1 MVEDINL
8 PIQSGDDEML
18 KRMRR
23 GYTYGFY
30 RDLVGRMRERIPNLS
45 MATDIIVGFPG
56 ETEAQFQNTLKAMAE
71 IKWDVVHIA
80 AYSTRTG
87 TPAAE
92 YEDQLPLEEKK
103 RRVHE
108 VERLQKE
115 IATAR
120 NAPLLGQDVE
130 VLIEGQS
137 KASGTGRTRSNKL
150 VHIASEEALAG
161 QLVEAHGDPHEPV
174 VAPGRSAADHPDAA
188 AAGPRRPMARR
199 TRSSRARRCRT
210 CSGSWL
216 TLPMVS
222 GSTSP
227 THCAILPLLAGGFG
241 GEASPPGGITRRR
254 RASSTRPSSR
264 PPTAARRRS
273 SAALHGCPA
282 SRSNGG

>member
-1 MVEDINL
+1 MPRSSLAELLKVLNDEADGLQRIRFLTSYPADFHPNLIEAIATLPKVVEDINL
-8 PIQSGDDEML
+8 PIQSGDDEVL

-130 VLIEGQS
+130 VLIEGS
-137 KASGTGRTRSNKL
+137 HAASGTG
-150 VHIASEEALAG
+150 G
-161 QLVEAHGDPHEPV
+161 
-174 VAPGRSAADHPDAA
+174 
-188 AAGPRRPMARR
+188 
-199 TRSSRARRCRT
+199 RART
-210 CSGSWL
+210 SWC
-216 TLPMVS
+216 
-222 GSTSP
+222 TSP
-227 THCAILPLLAGGFG
+227 
-241 GEASPPGGITRRR
+241 RRR
-254 RASSTRPSSR
+254 RWPASS
-264 PPTAARRRS
+264 
-273 SAALHGCPA
+273 
-282 SRSNGG
+282 